1 MDNIWEV
8 SISFKTKEDNKLMNW
23 QEERLAVKA
32 MVKKAFKSVGV
43 EVSVDEIREA

>member
-1 MDNIWEV
+1 MENIWEV
-8 SISFKTKEDNKLMNW
+8 QISFKLQDRGLMNW
-23 QEERLAVKA
+23 QEERIAVKA